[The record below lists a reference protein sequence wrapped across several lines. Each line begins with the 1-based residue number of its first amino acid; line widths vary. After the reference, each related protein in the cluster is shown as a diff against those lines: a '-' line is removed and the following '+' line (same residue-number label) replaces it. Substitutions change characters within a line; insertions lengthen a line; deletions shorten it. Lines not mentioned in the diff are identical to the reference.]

1 MECLHISTITSY
13 YEHTLE
19 AGLEKLIEEHV
30 MVCQECWKKIIAYSF
45 DNPGDKNDDAAQGFA
60 ETAGTNKPLRVFSQ
74 KEVTQGKPSL
84 SCSVAEKV
92 FA

>member
-13 YEHTLE
+13 YEHKLE

-30 MVCQECWKKIIAYSF
+30 MVCKECWKKIMNYNSSRELTQSTEEPVDIPCAENSVQELQPEEEAHTPF
-45 DNPGDKNDDAAQGFA
+45 QHQG
-60 ETAGTNKPLRVFSQ
+60 
-74 KEVTQGKPSL
+74 
-84 SCSVAEKV
+84 AEKV